1 METRTEA
8 KVTRLKT
15 AAASLAVVL
24 LIAAC
29 SAGVAEHGTHTDA
42 PEVTATSMD
51 MPEEVDH
58 GGMDM
63 PEVHDEEAEE
73 GHGDEHGEEADDDH
87 GTMEMRTI
95 EITAGEFAFSPSSIH
110 VEEGETIT
118 FVVTNDG
125 VAPHEF
131 EVTAAGD
138 RDGHEHSADH
148 AGTSE
153 SKLVLDPGE
162 TGTLTVTFDGEVD
175 EIVCLIPGHYE
186 AGMLLEIHYGGSYQP
201 ITILP

>member
-15 AAASLAVVL
+15 AVATFAIAL

-29 SAGVAEHGTHTDA
+29 SAGVVENGGIHMDA
-42 PEVTATSMD
+42 PEETATVEVV
-51 MPEEVDH
+51 EEDH

-63 PEVHDEEAEE
+63 GEEAHDEDEAEGAHDEE
-73 GHGDEHGEEADDDH
+73 GDDDH

-95 EITAGEFAFSPSSIH
+95 EITAGEFAFSPASID
-110 VEEGETIT
+110 VEVGEMVT

-153 SKLVLDPGE
+153 SKLVLEPGE
-162 TGTLTVTFDGEVD
+162 TGELMVTFDGEVD

-186 AGMLLEIHYGGSYQP
+186 AGMLMEINYGGSYQP
-201 ITILP
+201 TVILP